1 MVYNLTQLLLLGT
14 VFLIWMAGTAYF
26 CAYLAKETSL
36 SRMGCAQFGALL
48 SLIPP
53 LNILY
58 IAFLIYKRSTS
69 KNAATNTH

>member
-26 CAYLAKETSL
+26 CAHLAKDTSL

-58 IAFLIYKRSTS
+58 IAFLIYRRSTS
-69 KNAATNTH
+69 KNAAKDTH

>member
-1 MVYNLTQLLLLGT
+1 MVYDLTQLLLLGT

-58 IAFLIYKRSTS
+58 IAFLIYRRSTS
-69 KNAATNTH
+69 KNAAKKTH